1 MRYDRETVIDAL
13 RILAPMVEV
22 ARYALDIIERNAREI
37 ESLKQQRLELMADLE
52 ATRAMLDAAAAGQET
67 LQKALAKADRC
78 VSCGDVIPE
87 GRQVCTT
94 CENAKGETNDTSK

>member
-13 RILAPMVEV
+13 RILAPTMEV

-52 ATRAMLDAAAAGQET
+52 ATKAMLDGAISGQET
-67 LQKALAKADRC
+67 VQKAAVKREICLI
-78 VSCGDVIPE
+78 CGETIPE
-87 GRQVCTT
+87 GRQICPI
-94 CENAKGETNDTSK
+94 CAESRKWK